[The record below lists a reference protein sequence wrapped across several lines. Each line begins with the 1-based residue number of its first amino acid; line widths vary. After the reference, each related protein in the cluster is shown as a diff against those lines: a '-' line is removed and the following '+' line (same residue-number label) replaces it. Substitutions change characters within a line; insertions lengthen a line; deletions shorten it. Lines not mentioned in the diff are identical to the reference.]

1 MGQNVPKGGTI
12 ALVVAAGRGTR
23 AGGDVPKQYQP
34 LGGRPSLL
42 YCLETLVNHQ
52 AIDAVRVVIGP
63 DDSSIYNASV
73 PNIALLDPI
82 VGGAERQ
89 ESVRLGLESLVA
101 LEPRRVIIHDG
112 ARPFINPG
120 LIDCLL
126 QSLDSFN
133 GAIPTIPV
141 IDTLKRGDGALCRET
156 VHREGLYRAQT
167 PQAFQFQE
175 ILDAH
180 QSCRGQ
186 TLTDDAAV
194 AEAHGITVAMVAG
207 DEDNMKLTESRDFI
221 RAEKLLRAAFETRSG
236 QGFDVHRLAPGSGIM
251 LCGVNIPCDLSLIG
265 HSDADVGLHAVVD
278 AVLGALAEGDIGSH
292 FPPSEARWRG
302 ADSSLFVKEAVRL
315 MTTRHAR
322 LLHLDVTLICERP
335 KVGPYREA
343 MRDRLAGL
351 FGVLPQRISV
361 KATTTE
367 QLGFTGRGEGIAAQ
381 ALATLHGPVR
391 ESL

>member
-34 LGGRPSLL
+34 LGGRPLL
-42 YCLETLVNHQ
+42 LHCLETLVNHK

-63 DDSSIYNASV
+63 EDTGIYNASV
-73 PNIALLDPI
+73 TDIALLDPI

-89 ESVRLGLESLVA
+89 ESVRRGLESLVE

-112 ARPFINPG
+112 ARPFINPA

-126 QSLDSFN
+126 QTLDSFD

-141 IDTLKRGDGALCRET
+141 SDTLKRGDGALCRET
-156 VHREGLYRAQT
+156 VSREGAQT

-180 QSCRGQ
+180 MSCRGQ

-194 AEAHGITVAMVAG
+194 AEAHGITIAMVPG
-207 DEDNMKLTESRDFI
+207 DEDNMKLTESSDFN
-221 RAEKLLRAAFETRSG
+221 RAEKLLRAGFETRTG

-315 MTTRHAR
+315 MATRHTR

-335 KVGPYREA
+335 KIGPYREA
-343 MRDRLAGL
+343 MRKRLAGL
-351 FGVLPQRISV
+351 FGVMPQRISV

-367 QLGFTGRGEGIAAQ
+367 RLGFTGRGEGIAAQ
-381 ALATLHGPVR
+381 ALATLQGPVG